1 MTSELNFDG
10 IVGPT
15 HNYSG
20 LAFGNTASMK
30 HGNLASNPR
39 EAALQGLA
47 KMQLLMQ
54 MGIPQAV
61 LPPQERPCIPMLKR
75 LGFAGSDADILASA
89 QKQAPQLLSACSSA
103 ASMWTANAATVSPS
117 ADSADGLLHIT
128 PANLCSH
135 FHRSMEHTT
144 TKRVLDKI
152 FHDTSFFVVHDAL
165 PSGDQFAD
173 EGAAN
178 HTRLTQSHDSI
189 GVQLFVYGRSIQDPF
204 RPAKFPARQTLE
216 AAQALARLH
225 GIKHAV
231 FAQQNPAAIDVG
243 VFHND
248 VISVGNENVF
258 FYHQEA
264 FVDTPKTIHELRE
277 KANFPIKF
285 IEVHQ
290 SALSLEEAVRTYLF
304 NSQLITIT
312 DGTMALIAPKE
323 AETSPSVQKVISQ
336 VLQSEAPIKK
346 VIYVDLR
353 QSMQNGGG
361 PACLRL
367 RVALTD
373 GQMKALHRPIL
384 LTPALY
390 DKLVIWV
397 NAHYRDKLLP
407 EDLSDPQLLRES
419 RSALSDL
426 TNILELGSIYDFQ
439 F

>member
-30 HGNLASNPR
+30 HSNLASNPR

-61 LPPQERPCIPMLKR
+61 LPPQERPNIPMLKR
-75 LGFAGSDADILASA
+75 IGFTGSDADILASA
-89 QKQAPQLLSACSSA
+89 QWQAPQLLSACSSA

-135 FHRSMEHTT
+135 FHRSMEHKT
-144 TKRVLDKI
+144 TKRVLDRI
-152 FHDTSFFVVHDAL
+152 FHDTSCFVVHDAL

-178 HTRLTQSHDSI
+178 HTRLVPNHGSA
-189 GVQLFVYGRSIQDPF
+189 GVQLFVYGRSMQDSF
-204 RPAKFPARQTLE
+204 RPTKFPARQTLE

-225 GIKHAV
+225 GVKNAV
-231 FAQQNPAAIDVG
+231 FAQQNPEAIDAG

-258 FYHQEA
+258 FYHQKA
-264 FVDTPKTIHELRE
+264 FIDTPKTINELRE
-277 KANFPIKF
+277 KAGFPVKF

-304 NSQLITIT
+304 NSQLITLPN
-312 DGTMALIAPKE
+312 GTMALIAPKE
-323 AETSPSVQKVISQ
+323 AETSPSVQKVMSQ
-336 VLQSEAPIKK
+336 ILESDSPIKK

-361 PACLRL
+361 PACLRM

-373 GQMKALHRPIL
+373 DQMKALHQPIL
-384 LTPALY
+384 LTTILY
-390 DKLVIWV
+390 EKLVTWV

-407 EDLSDPQLLRES
+407 ADLSDPQLLHETRN
-419 RSALSDL
+419 ALSDL